1 MSIKWVLTEKMV
13 DGAPIVKARLVARG
27 FKEALSRTDSPT
39 CSKMALR
46 LCFAIAPTMG
56 WDIQSLDISS
66 AFLQGNKISR
76 DQFLEPPV
84 EFKQEGKVWKLNRCI
99 YGLADAPRAWYEKVV
114 EELRDLGGVLSR
126 YDQSLFLWHV
136 NGSLDGIVVLHVDDF
151 IYCGSDSWLVSVVMR
166 IEEKFEVGRQSYNTF
181 KYLGLMVKQ
190 NSEFITVDQQAY
202 TESLKPLVI
211 SAERARQIDEPL
223 TKNEVAQLKSLSG
236 QILWASSQTRPDVA
250 YDSCVVGNYGKEP
263 TVRSL
268 LRANKCIQKL
278 QMTSVKL
285 FFPKLRDISQVKV
298 LTFADASHASL
309 PSGASQ
315 GGLIVF
321 IECAGKVAPIM
332 WQSKKLDRVV
342 KSPFAAETLA
352 QADVADAGVLVAKM
366 LEEMTGRTKVIV
378 KSLTDSQ
385 SLIDNLES
393 SRVVQDFRLRVDLA
407 RLKEMIEVN
416 EIRMEW
422 IDKSEQLADPLTK
435 AGASNKRLCEVLC
448 NGRFP

>member
-1 MSIKWVLTEKMV
+1 MQQNGTETVFCGSTDNGMGHSV
-13 DGAPIVKARLVARG
+13 TRYFFG
-27 FKEALSRTDSPT
+27 FSSRQH
-39 CSKMALR
+39 L
-46 LCFAIAPTMG
+46 
-56 WDIQSLDISS
+56 
-66 AFLQGNKISR
+66 
-76 DQFLEPPV
+76 FLEPPV

-151 IYCGSDSWLVSVVMR
+151 IYCGSDSWLVSVVMQ

-285 FFPKLRDISQVKV
+285 FFPKMRDISQVKV

-321 IECAGKVAPIM
+321 YRMCWQGRSYHVAIQEIGSGGK
-332 WQSKKLDRVV
+332 
-342 KSPFAAETLA
+342 
-352 QADVADAGVLVAKM
+352 
-366 LEEMTGRTKVIV
+366 
-378 KSLTDSQ
+378 
-385 SLIDNLES
+385 ES
-393 SRVVQDFRLRVDLA
+393 VS
-407 RLKEMIEVN
+407 
-416 EIRMEW
+416 
-422 IDKSEQLADPLTK
+422 S
-435 AGASNKRLCEVLC
+435 
-448 NGRFP
+448 

>member
-1 MSIKWVLTEKMV
+1 M
-13 DGAPIVKARLVARG
+13 
-27 FKEALSRTDSPT
+27 LSRTDSPT
-39 CSKMALR
+39 CSKMAMR
-46 LCFAIAPTMG
+46 LCFAVAPTMG

-66 AFLQGNKISR
+66 TFLQGKKISR
-76 DQFLEPPV
+76 DLFLEPPV

-99 YGLADAPRAWYEKVV
+99 YGLDDAPRAWYEKVV

-151 IYCGSDSWLVSVVMR
+151 IYCGSDSWLVSVVMQ

-250 YDSCVVGNYGKEP
+250 YDSCVVGNYRKEP

-278 QMTSVKL
+278 QMNFIRFLRPSVRRYNRFHQL
-285 FFPKLRDISQVKV
+285 TGVTAVISSAMAYQ
-298 LTFADASHASL
+298 
-309 PSGASQ
+309 
-315 GGLIVF
+315 
-321 IECAGKVAPIM
+321 
-332 WQSKKLDRVV
+332 
-342 KSPFAAETLA
+342 
-352 QADVADAGVLVAKM
+352 
-366 LEEMTGRTKVIV
+366 
-378 KSLTDSQ
+378 
-385 SLIDNLES
+385 DNLA
-393 SRVVQDFRLRVDLA
+393 LLA
-407 RLKEMIEVN
+407 N
-416 EIRMEW
+416 H
-422 IDKSEQLADPLTK
+422 
-435 AGASNKRLCEVLC
+435 LC
-448 NGRFP
+448 